1 MLAIGHLDAAVPTV
15 RAAPSA
21 FTRPALLPV
30 WQLVLAWVL
39 LVPLLYIAANGTFIL
54 HAGAVDTAA
63 TGQAPGTDASH
74 KISVAFV
81 SLICIVLI
89 AFRFAEVFALSR
101 RMKLMLAFPVLAVVS
116 CTWSGEPRQ
125 SIVSGLILFVFTMF
139 AIYVASRF
147 PFQRQFELIM
157 LVGAVA
163 LPASIAL
170 ALFVPSLGAS
180 EAGWKGIFGHKQIC
194 AAVSI
199 VFLVTALHW
208 KCYGIYQKTFRA
220 MYIAMC
226 FVLIVMSKS
235 RTGWAL
241 ALVALILCVVIWV
254 LQAMPAKQALA
265 ILLLALPAA
274 AGALYIIHTF
284 SPSILVSVGKDATLS
299 QRTIIWAAAWDAALR
314 RPILG
319 YGFAAFWRGLYGSSQ
334 NVVLVAGWGLQQAQ
348 NGFLDVWL
356 GLGAVGVA
364 LIAAMTGQGMRNAA
378 RSFYSAGE
386 KAYVRWCVVVIVC
399 TLLYNVGE
407 SAIGLINMNWFLFL
421 LALIGLNQAAA
432 ARLAMTSANIADDT
446 RLVGGR
452 W

>member
-1 MLAIGHLDAAVPTV
+1 
-15 RAAPSA
+15 
-21 FTRPALLPV
+21 
-30 WQLVLAWVL
+30 
-39 LVPLLYIAANGTFIL
+39 
-54 HAGAVDTAA
+54 
-63 TGQAPGTDASH
+63 
-74 KISVAFV
+74 
-81 SLICIVLI
+81 
-89 AFRFAEVFALSR
+89 
-101 RMKLMLAFPVLAVVS
+101 
-116 CTWSGEPRQ
+116 
-125 SIVSGLILFVFTMF
+125 
-139 AIYVASRF
+139 
-147 PFQRQFELIM
+147 
-157 LVGAVA
+157 
-163 LPASIAL
+163 
-170 ALFVPSLGAS
+170 LFVPSLGAS

-265 ILLLALPAA
+265 LLLLALPAA